1 MHFFTASLIELLFIS
16 HYIYYIENIT
26 SITRYIFSVG
36 EEIGTEKKKNIF
48 LPYSLFLCETNK
60 MVPKL
65 LGDSAATLS
74 NLL

>member
-36 EEIGTEKKKNIF
+36 EEIGTEKKKTFSCHILYF
-48 LPYSLFLCETNK
+48 SVKPTKWC
-60 MVPKL
+60 
-65 LGDSAATLS
+65 LS
-74 NLL
+74 C